1 MVRRGAPSLDLGPP
15 LSNRRECAINSPNHT
30 CRNAISSR
38 AADAQKRLLRRVLMA
53 FVLLGLTLLAMSAHA
68 CRIEHSN
75 SNTVTIRGE
84 CGEAVLM
91 SHLSIAIAQL
101 ETRGELTRAHKS
113 SSDSDK
119 PKPTGRVDLING
131 VAKGAGTTVF
141 HRPPSK
147 K

>member
-1 MVRRGAPSLDLGPP
+1 M
-15 LSNRRECAINSPNHT
+15 
-30 CRNAISSR
+30 
-38 AADAQKRLLRRVLMA
+38 LMA

-91 SHLSIAIAQL
+91 SQLSIAIAQL
-101 ETRGELTRAHKS
+101 EARGELTRAGKS

-119 PKPTGRVDLING
+119 PKPASRLDLVNG
-131 VAKGAGTTVF
+131 VVKGEGTTFF
-141 HRPPSK
+141 HRPSNK